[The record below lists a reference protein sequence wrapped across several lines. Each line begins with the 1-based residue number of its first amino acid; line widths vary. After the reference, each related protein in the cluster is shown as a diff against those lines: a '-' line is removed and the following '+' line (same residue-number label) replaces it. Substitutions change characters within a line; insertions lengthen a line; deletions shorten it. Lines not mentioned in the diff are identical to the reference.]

1 MAAAESLRRLMASD
15 WALIDNWLRHVQ
27 DVYQK
32 HELAISMLTSK
43 EAQADRLCELNVI
56 EQVVNVCQTTVVQ
69 DAWMRG
75 DKVTVHGWIYAL
87 KDGKL
92 RDLGMTISSPDEM
105 RSAYQD
111 AVRSAK

>member
-1 MAAAESLRRLMASD
+1 
-15 WALIDNWLRHVQ
+15 VQ

-32 HELAISMLTSK
+32 HELEISKLPQK
-43 EAQADRLCELNVI
+43 GAQADRLCELNVI

-75 DKVTVHGWIYAL
+75 DKVTIHGWIYAL

-92 RDLGMTISSPDEM
+92 RDLGMTISSPEEM
-105 RSAYQD
+105 RAAYQL
-111 AVRSAK
+111 AVHSA